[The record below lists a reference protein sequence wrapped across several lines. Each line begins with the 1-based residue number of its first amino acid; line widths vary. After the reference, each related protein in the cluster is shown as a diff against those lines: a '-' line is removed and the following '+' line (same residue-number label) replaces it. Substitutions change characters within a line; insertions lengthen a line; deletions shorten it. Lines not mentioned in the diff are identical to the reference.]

1 MRVGHGYDVHRFGDG
16 DFITI
21 GGVRIAHD
29 KALIAHSDGDVLLHA
44 LCDALLG
51 AAAQGDIGQHFPD
64 SDEQYKNINS
74 RELLQQVNDL
84 LKSKDFIV
92 NNIDATIVA
101 QSPRMSPHI
110 QQMRNNIAQ
119 DLSLDSTRI
128 NIKATTTEQLGFTG
142 RSEGIAAHVVVLI
155 EQV

>member
-119 DLSLDSTRI
+119 DLSLDLTRI

-155 EQV
+155 EQA

>member
-119 DLSLDSTRI
+119 DLSLDLTRI